1 MNKLKYLIVFLSVAL
16 IAAEVEFE
24 DDDWSASALRPGD
37 VLSVNVF
44 RVNDLSKTV
53 RIEEDGTFIFPFCGA
68 VPAVGKTPRE
78 IARDLE
84 KLLELYEPL
93 ITKYSKV
100 NGKLDED
107 LRQYQLIHIALNIS

>member
-1 MNKLKYLIVFLSVAL
+1 MMNKLKYLFVFLAVAL
-16 IAAEVEFE
+16 VAAEVEYE

-37 VLSVNVF
+37 VLSVTVF

-78 IARDLE
+78 IARELE
-84 KLLELYEPL
+84 KLLVKNQMVTEPMVDV
-93 ITKYSKV
+93 IVSNWAPRTVY
-100 NGKLDED
+100 
-107 LRQYQLIHIALNIS
+107 RQGD